1 MTNASFVKTKKRRWA
16 KKKKKKRD
24 KQTIAVNYNGKKTMP
39 VMAVTV

>member
-1 MTNASFVKTKKRRWA
+1 MTNASFVKTKKRRWE

-24 KQTIAVNYNGKKTMP
+24 KHTIAVNYNGKKTMP

>member
-16 KKKKKKRD
+16 KKKKKRD
-24 KQTIAVNYNGKKTMP
+24 KHTIAVNYNGKKTMP

>member
-16 KKKKKKRD
+16 KKKKRD
-24 KQTIAVNYNGKKTMP
+24 KHTIAVNYNGKKTMP

>member
-1 MTNASFVKTKKRRWA
+1 MTNASFVKKKKRRWE

-24 KQTIAVNYNGKKTMP
+24 KHTIAVNYNGKKTMP